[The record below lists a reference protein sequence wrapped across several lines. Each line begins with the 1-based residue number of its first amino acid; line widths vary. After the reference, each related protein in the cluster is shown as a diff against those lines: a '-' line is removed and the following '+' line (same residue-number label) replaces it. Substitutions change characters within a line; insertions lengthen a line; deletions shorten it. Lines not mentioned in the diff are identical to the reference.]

1 MLIIKTTAGTA
12 QGAIWAT
19 FKARNK
25 RGEMCEAVRYSLRYL
40 DGRTLHVF
48 EDGQELR
55 AGIMRGE
62 VKIYGRIMQGATVE
76 R

>member
-1 MLIIKTTAGTA
+1 MLEIRTADGEA
-12 QGAIWAT
+12 
-19 FKARNK
+19 
-25 RGEMCEAVRYSLRYL
+25 RGEIEKTFTARGNDGKRYEAARYSLRYS
-40 DGRTLHVF
+40 DGRTLHIF

-62 VKIYGRIMQGATVE
+62 VKIYGRIMQGAAAE

>member
-12 QGAIWAT
+12 QGVVW
-19 FKARNK
+19 ARNK

-40 DGRTLHVF
+40 DGRTLHIF

-62 VKIYGRIMQGATVE
+62 VKIYGRIMQGAAVE